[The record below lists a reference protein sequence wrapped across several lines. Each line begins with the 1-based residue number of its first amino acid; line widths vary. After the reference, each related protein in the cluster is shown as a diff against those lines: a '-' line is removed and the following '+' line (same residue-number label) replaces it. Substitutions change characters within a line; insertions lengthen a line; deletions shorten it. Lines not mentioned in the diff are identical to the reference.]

1 MPITMNI
8 RGITKDDYEYVVS
21 VLDDWWGG
29 PAGQGAH
36 PIFFHE
42 LGQEALIAENEGAI
56 VGFLFG
62 FVAPTDPRTGYVH
75 LVGIHPEH
83 RRGGVGKSLY
93 ARFIENCASAGAS
106 QMKAITTPGNDGSV
120 RFHEALGFSVNS
132 DSHYAGRDR
141 SRIIFTKDL

>member
-1 MPITMNI
+1 MPTKMNI
-8 RGITKDDYEYVVS
+8 RGIMKADYDYVVS
-21 VLDDWWGG
+21 VLDRWWGG

-42 LGQEALIAENEGAI
+42 LGQQALIAEEAGSI

-62 FVAPTDPRTGYVH
+62 FVAPTDPRLGYVH

-83 RRGGVGKSLY
+83 RRGGVGKALY
-93 ARFIENCASAGAS
+93 GHFIDNCREAGA
-106 QMKAITTPGNDGSV
+106 QLMKAITTPGNDGSI
-120 RFHEALGFSVNS
+120 RFHEALGFSVTR
-132 DSHYAGRDR
+132 DPDYAGRDR